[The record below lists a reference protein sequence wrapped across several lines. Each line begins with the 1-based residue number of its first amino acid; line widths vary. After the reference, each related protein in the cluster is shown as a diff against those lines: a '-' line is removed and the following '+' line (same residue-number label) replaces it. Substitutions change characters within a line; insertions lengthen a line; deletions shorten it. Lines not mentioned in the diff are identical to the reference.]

1 MKDLLEV
8 CCGLDVH
15 KEMIAACLLS
25 GSLGTEPKE
34 EVREFSTLLS
44 GLEEMRE
51 WLKANNCRDIAM
63 ESTGVYWF
71 PIYNVLEAGAEEDFK
86 FNITVANP
94 YHMKNVPGKKT
105 DIKDSRWIAGL
116 LRAGLLEPSYI
127 PPREIRE
134 LRDWTRYRRTLVQEM
149 TGHKNRIEKQLQAC
163 GFKLSTVLTDIF
175 GKTGMALI
183 RKLCEA
189 GSIEP

>member
-1 MKDLLEV
+1 
-8 CCGLDVH
+8 
-15 KEMIAACLLS
+15 
-25 GSLGTEPKE
+25 
-34 EVREFSTLLS
+34 
-44 GLEEMRE
+44 
-51 WLKANNCRDIAM
+51 
-63 ESTGVYWF
+63 
-71 PIYNVLEAGAEEDFK
+71 
-86 FNITVANP
+86 
-94 YHMKNVPGKKT
+94 MKNVPGKKT

-163 GFKLSTVLTDIF
+163 GFRLSTVLADIF

-189 GSIEP
+189 GSIEPEEILNLLHGTARKKLDVIRQAVNGRTAPENYRSGSSQPTNGLNTWSPMEELEKGLEN